1 MIVFPQTYNY
11 RLIIGSLILALT
23 VLGVFTVHNQ
33 NKLEEYNSYLAQ
45 EKKLIQN
52 ELSEMISRF
61 DTIDG
66 PLFHGT
72 NFDPQPSLGQ
82 FPGLPNSLF
91 KFATHSNT
99 LGSEV

>member
-11 RLIIGSLILALT
+11 RLIIGSLILALS

-61 DTIDG
+61 DTIDVENKELSKQLEKSKLKLEQAG
-66 PLFHGT
+66 VKEVYMCA
-72 NFDPQPSLGQ
+72 LG
-82 FPGLPNSLF
+82 
-91 KFATHSNT
+91 KTAKY
-99 LGSEV
+99 